1 VGFSKGVKA
10 MRNVLV
16 AIVIAIL
23 ALTAAPA
30 LARVTSVA
38 VKARFVS
45 ETAGP
50 CSSNPSDYDS
60 FCPSLSCVCDI
71 YSGTV
76 NGALLGKGTIDI
88 SLTVDTG
95 AATPS
100 SGSSCRPFFGV
111 ASFAARRDSETEDTT
126 GTICSPFGN
135 NQKSSVA
142 GGFGIISSAIGE
154 SGWGTIS
161 GTLNEGTAPALLMIQ
176 LRARVTP

>member
-1 VGFSKGVKA
+1 MRTPVNTVFYRTLPTCSLEIGLIVENTLRNGFI
-10 MRNVLV
+10 RC
-16 AIVIAIL
+16 
-23 ALTAAPA
+23 
-30 LARVTSVA
+30 

-142 GGFGIISSAIGE
+142 GDLAS
-154 SGWGTIS
+154 
-161 GTLNEGTAPALLMIQ
+161 
-176 LRARVTP
+176 